1 MKDIQ
6 RLCFRTGGFNYSFYY
21 RFSVTKRISTLF
33 LFCMFI
39 SSCLLVSCKGEE
51 ETGGVK
57 HDPSKPIVLTSFSP
71 DSGRISEMVLLDGE
85 NFGTDPASI
94 KVYFNAKEAAV
105 INSTGTRIL
114 ALVPRLPGDTCK
126 LSVQIGEQRGE
137 YQDLFRYKVAAS
149 VTTIAGNGNAPGD
162 NPDYS
167 VGLDK
172 ILLRPVY
179 IGIDKDFNIFVSIEN
194 GDLLRLNVAE
204 NSATVVATS
213 AQGYDLRCAPIANPQ
228 TNVLQTGSEDERD
241 RFCFMDPKT
250 GWIPKLYFIK
260 SWDRGLNPTT
270 GKEYELPSSVLHYH
284 CLFCEADGYYYTRYN
299 SGQLVRIDPETWQ
312 ATIVGMTPSGTAYG
326 AAMHP
331 INKNEMWFAYS
342 SGAGDVSNSICKVD
356 VTDNTIGSDGVLL
369 SSFQKLSGAINGAH
383 RDGPLSISQF
393 NQPRGISFDSD
404 GNLYVGDNQNQ
415 CIRMINTT
423 TMMVETMIGI
433 PEQRGFKDGS
443 KDDALF
449 NEPHGIVV
457 DEEGIIY
464 VSDYNNNRIRRIAI
478 E

>member
-1 MKDIQ
+1 MKNKQNYVSTHVEPIIHFF
-6 RLCFRTGGFNYSFYY
+6 FRNK
-21 RFSVTKRISTLF
+21 VEKDVNIVF
-33 LFCMFI
+33 LFCMIMPLFFL
-39 SSCLLVSCKGEE
+39 SSCKGEE
-51 ETGGVK
+51 EVGGEV
-57 HDPSKPIVLTSFSP
+57 HDPKKPIELTSFMP
-71 DSGRISEMVLLDGE
+71 DSGRISEMVLLDGD
-85 NFGTDPASI
+85 NFGTDPSKI
-94 KVYFNAKEAAV
+94 KVFFNAKEAAIV
-105 INSTGTRIL
+105 NSNGKRIL
-114 ALVPRLPGDTCK
+114 ALVPRLPGDTCI
-126 LSVQIGEQRGE
+126 LSVEIGDQQKE
-137 YQDLFRYKVAAS
+137 YSGHFLYKVAAS
-149 VTTIAGNGNAPGD
+149 VTTVAGNGNAPGD

-179 IGIDKDFNIFVSIEN
+179 IGIDKDFNIFVSIESGN
-194 GDLLRLNVAE
+194 LLRLNVVE
-204 NSATVVATS
+204 NSASVVATS
-213 AQGYDLRCAPIANPQ
+213 AQGYNLRCAPIANLQ

-241 RFCFMDPKT
+241 RFCFMDPRT

-260 SWDRGLNPTT
+260 EWDRGMNPST
-270 GKEYELPSSVLHYH
+270 GKEYDMPTSVVHYH
-284 CLFCEADGYYYTRYN
+284 CLLSEADGNYYTRYN
-299 SGQLVRIDPETWQ
+299 SGELVRIDPATWK
-312 ATIVGMTPSGTAYG
+312 ATIVGMTPSGIAYG
-326 AAMHP
+326 LAMHP
-331 INKNEMWFAYS
+331 INRNELWIAYS

-356 VTDNTIGSDGVLL
+356 VTDSAVGSDGVRLA
-369 SSFQKLSGAINGAH
+369 SFQKLSGATNGAH
-383 RDGPLSISQF
+383 RDGPLSIAQF

-415 CIRMINTT
+415 CIRMINTN

-457 DEEGIIY
+457 DAEGIIY

>member
-1 MKDIQ
+1 MKNN
-6 RLCFRTGGFNYSFYY
+6 RCYLLKNVVNSVH
-21 RFSVTKRISTLF
+21 FSLRNILRGNVNVMLF
-33 LFCMFI
+33 FMCI
-39 SSCLLVSCKGEE
+39 YTVLLISCKGDETEE
-51 ETGGVK
+51 NVT
-57 HDPSKPIVLTSFSP
+57 HDPNKPITLTHFMP
-71 DSGRISEMVLLDGE
+71 NSGRISEMVLLDGG
-85 NFGTDPASI
+85 NFGTDTSKI
-94 KVYFNAKEAAV
+94 NIYFNTKEAAV
-105 INSTGTRIL
+105 ISSTGKRIL
-114 ALVPRLPGDTCK
+114 ALVPRLPGDTCV
-126 LSVQIGEQRGE
+126 LTVEVGDQRKE
-137 YQDLFRYKVAAS
+137 YPNHFYYKVAAS
-149 VTTIAGNGNAPGD
+149 VTTLAGNGNEPGE

-172 ILLRPVY
+172 IQLVPVY
-179 IGIDKDFNIFVSIEN
+179 IGIDADFNIFVSLGN
-194 GDLLRLNVAE
+194 DNLLRLNVAD
-204 NSATVVATS
+204 NSATVVATGT
-213 AQGYDLRCAPIANPQ
+213 QGYDHRCPPIANPL

-260 SWDRGLNPTT
+260 EWDRGLNPST
-270 GKEYELPSSVLHYH
+270 GKEYDLPTDNNHYH
-284 CLFCEADGYYYTRYN
+284 CLLNELDRNYYTRYN
-299 SGQLVRIDPETWQ
+299 SGQLVRIDPKTWK
-312 ATIVGMTPSGTAYG
+312 ATIVGMTPSGTAFG

-331 INKNEMWFAYS
+331 INKNEMWIAYS

-356 VTDNTIGSDGVLL
+356 VTDNSVGSDGVRLA
-369 SSFQKLSGAINGAH
+369 SFQKLSGATNGAH
-383 RDGPLSISQF
+383 RDGPLSIAQF

-443 KDDALF
+443 KDEALF

-457 DEEGIIY
+457 DSEGIIY
-464 VSDYNNNRIRRIAI
+464 VSDFNNKRIRRIAI

>member
-1 MKDIQ
+1 MRDWKNYLFRRTKMKNTFLI
-6 RLCFRTGGFNYSFYY
+6 
-21 RFSVTKRISTLF
+21 LF
-33 LFCMFI
+33 LFGIIAPFLFI
-39 SSCLLVSCKGEE
+39 SSCKDEE
-51 ETGGVK
+51 NGKKEY
-57 HDPSKPIVLTSFSP
+57 DPNKPIVLTKFSP

-85 NFGTDPASI
+85 NFGTDPSKI
-94 KVYFNAKEAAV
+94 KVFFNSKEAAV
-105 INSTGTRIL
+105 VNSTGSTIL
-114 ALVPRLPGDTCK
+114 ALVPRLPGDTCI
-126 LSVQIGEQRGE
+126 LSVEIDGKRKE
-137 YQDLFRYKVAAS
+137 YVEDFYYKVAAS
-149 VTTIAGNGNAPGD
+149 VTTIAGNGNSPGD

-172 ILLRPVY
+172 ILLVPVY
-179 IGIDKDFNIFVSIEN
+179 IGIDKDFNIFVSLGN
-194 GDLLRLNVAE
+194 DNLLRLNIAE
-204 NSATVVATS
+204 NSATVVATG
-213 AQGYDLRCAPIANPQ
+213 AQGYNHRCSPIANPI
-228 TNVLQTGSEDERD
+228 TNVLQTGSENERD

-260 SWDRGLNPTT
+260 EWDRGLNSTT
-270 GKEYELPSSVLHYH
+270 GKEYDLPTDNNHYH
-284 CLFCEADGYYYTRYN
+284 CLLCEEDGNYYTRYN
-299 SGQLVRIDPETWQ
+299 SGQIVRVDPKTWK
-312 ATIVGMTPSGTAYG
+312 ATIVGMTPSGTAFG

-331 INKNEMWFAYS
+331 INHNEMWIAYS

-356 VTDNTIGSDGVLL
+356 VTDSSVGSDGVRLA
-369 SSFQKLSGAINGAH
+369 SFQKLSGATNGAH
-383 RDGPLSISQF
+383 RDGPLATAQF

-415 CIRMINTT
+415 CIRLINTT

-457 DEEGIIY
+457 DAEGIIY
-464 VSDYNNNRIRRIAI
+464 VSDYQNKRIRRIAI